1 MPSSAKVKESKG
13 LKTFSASEVVNHRRK
28 EDLGGQEVLVDQGG
42 HDATEAFEE
51 VGHSQ
56 DARQQLTELMIGSLS
71 RQVGDEKLLA
81 SSGNAYRSYH
91 ANSPTSALSTC
102 ARIMLVLVVAI
113 AVFFGWHFLL
123 S

>member
-56 DARQQLTELMIGSLS
+56 DARQQLAELMIGSLS
-71 RQVGDEKLLA
+71 RQVGGLPD
-81 SSGNAYRSYH
+81 
-91 ANSPTSALSTC
+91 
-102 ARIMLVLVVAI
+102 
-113 AVFFGWHFLL
+113 
-123 S
+123 